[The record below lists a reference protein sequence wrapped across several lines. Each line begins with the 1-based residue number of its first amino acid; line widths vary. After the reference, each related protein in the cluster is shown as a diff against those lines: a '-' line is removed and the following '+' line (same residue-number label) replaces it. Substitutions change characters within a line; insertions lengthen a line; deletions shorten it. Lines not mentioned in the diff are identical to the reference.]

1 MAPTGMDATSVL
13 FPRVDDGSGMNM
25 GAQTSLSYRTSLV
38 VIVFLALGIYNA
50 TEVFIKVLISLVA
63 STTSS
68 NFTHLSHNQA
78 PICTV
83 SSATGRLT
91 VM

>member
-63 STTSS
+63 SASS
-68 NFTHLSHNQA
+68 NFTHLSHDQA